1 MFARSAVMGDSRA
14 SSSGTGSKY
23 GSRVFSF
30 LSPNRKWAPEHITR
44 IMRRFSYLST
54 VLVVMLMAFS
64 FTTARSQIFL
74 WVGQTYSA
82 DFTSS
87 VMGITYNLSWSTNGG
102 YLDLSGSGFYR
113 DIRPTQY
120 FSGTATVTC
129 EWDYKLTSSSRMQHV
144 KRSVNIT
151 CRDNKVYIS
160 PSTLTLSPGETA
172 YVSYRHQYDNDYTSY
187 AGAYF
192 QSMNPDIV
200 EVDSRTGEVTAKG
213 AGETYINV
221 YSKISSQSPS
231 CKVTVKKVTPTSVS
245 LPSTM
250 TLTAGE
256 SGTLT
261 PTLYPSGAQTTY
273 SWSSSDTAI
282 AKVSAGKV
290 YARHHGKAR
299 ITVTTANGLKAT
311 CNLTVNKSQLK
322 LSKSLESG
330 LYSRGAKLTL
340 TSNEGATI
348 RYTTD
353 GTSPNK
359 NSMRYTAPIPLTGN
373 IELRAI
379 ATHPDYLDSEEI
391 SGRYEVTDLK
401 SVSRVP
407 AQGGSTISSLNIISV
422 TYNMELSSNRD
433 ESKIRLM
440 YNNGESIPRKTAI
453 IGNTLYI
460 IPEEGYEEQ
469 KCQVIIEPY
478 ALKNTDGE
486 PCPRETFNVQF
497 TDAYNLSDE
506 YPIDIFAS
514 GLIRFHLTNKH
525 VLKNYNKCWPSGKG
539 DYSYSWNTISD
550 PDSVTK
556 CIVSTYSDEL
566 VGFIKQ
572 DGWLWL
578 VGYDGT
584 FFTSG
589 AKLPV
594 KYKNVKDAAYS
605 GEDEISHWGT
615 LFYIDEN
622 DELYGIGNDCQGQLL
637 GKGTSFKTNYSG
649 VKCYYSNSP
658 IKILDNVTEVR
669 AWEGQCAA
677 ITKDG
682 SLWVW
687 GDKFLNY
694 HSVYSPVKISSNVKT
709 FNIYDGYLMFTNKD
723 DVAWE
728 FDFFNGQLNKVGENI
743 KYILGCKKRGFL
755 ITTDHKLYGWGSNDF
770 GQLGVGHTS
779 AVQSSPSKP
788 VFIKDGIQQVSFS
801 ATYSLALTDDNAIY
815 GWGSNVGGIIFG
827 EKGNLTSPT
836 LLESSEKPRLTDVEV
851 PASVSIPKG
860 SPAPIPRLT
869 VPADGVCQAVEWS
882 ISNPGVAQIDNRGML
897 TPLEEG
903 QCTATMTVTKVDGSK
918 IVKNVNVKIVPENKG
933 VGMIEFSPED
943 EVIYYNLQGIAVFK
957 GRFGEAPELPRGV
970 YIIRQGVKA
979 IKTVIP

>member
-64 FTTARSQIFL
+64 FTTARSQISL

-200 EVDSRTGEVTAKG
+200 EVDSRTGKVTAKN
-213 AGETYINV
+213 AGETSINV
-221 YSKISSQSPS
+221 ISNLSSEASYCKI
-231 CKVTVKKVTPTSVS
+231 TVKKVAPTSVS

-330 LYSRGAKLTL
+330 LYSRGTKLTL

-486 PCPRETFNVQF
+486 PCPREAFNVWF
-497 TDAYNLSDE
+497 SGAHDLLGE
-506 YPIDIFAS
+506 YPTDIFAS
-514 GLIRFHLTNKH
+514 EHMRFHLTNKH
-525 VLKNYNKCWPSGKG
+525 VLNNPNHYWPTGKNYNSFYYYGS
-539 DYSYSWNTISD
+539 SYPD
-550 PDSVTK
+550 PDNVVK
-556 CIVSTYSDEL
+556 CVVAGYSSNL

-584 FFTSG
+584 FFEPG
-589 AKLPV
+589 YAEPV
-594 KYKNVKDAAYS
+594 KYKKVKGAAYS
-605 GEDEISHWGT
+605 GHTGVLGWGT
-615 LFYIDEN
+615 LFYINEN
-622 DELYGIGNDCQGQLL
+622 DELYGIGNDCAGQLL
-637 GKGTSFKTNYSG
+637 GKGTSFITAPGRKY
-649 VKCYYSNSP
+649 YYSKSP
-658 IKILDNVTEVR
+658 VKILDNVTEVC
-669 AWEGQCAA
+669 ADQYICAA
-677 ITKDG
+677 TTKDG

-687 GDKFLNY
+687 GSDRSNTLR
-694 HSVYSPVKISSNVKT
+694 KISKDVKT
-709 FNIYDGYLMFTNKD
+709 FNVYDNVAFTTTNNTAWIYSS
-723 DVAWE
+723 V
-728 FDFFNGQLNKVGENI
+728 NGNLYKVGENI
-743 KYILGCKKRGFL
+743 EYITGGTQCGRGFL
-755 ITTDHKLYGWGSNDF
+755 ITTDHKLYGWGRNEH

-779 AVQSSPSKP
+779 EVQSSPSNP
-788 VFIKDGIQQVSFS
+788 VFIKDSIRQV
-801 ATYSLALTDDNAIY
+801 ACRWNYTLALSDDNKIY
-815 GWGSNVGGIIFG
+815 GWGQ
-827 EKGNLTSPT
+827 NLWGMMNDQGVHYTSPT
-836 LLESSEKPRLTDVEV
+836 LLECPESRPRLTDVEV

-957 GRFGEAPELPRGV
+957 GRFGEALELPRGV